1 MHGSQCLRQGG
12 LPGLAGTRTL
22 DVLSLLQDRNAKPT
36 LKVIIG
42 TQARLQDPRPALPDT
57 QTAPGSPLNP
67 SPS

>member
-12 LPGLAGTRTL
+12 LPGLAGSGASA
-22 DVLSLLQDRNAKPT
+22 VVSLLKDCNAKPT

-42 TQARLQDPRPALPDT
+42 TQARIQDPRPALPDT
-57 QTAPGSPLNP
+57 QTAPGSPLNL